1 MPKQD
6 VIPFDFLFETLLP
19 NSKYLKVGVIED
31 DRSRKEI
38 VPLLRFFS
46 STSGE
51 EYTSIDNYIGNMKD
65 AQKAIYYVTGDGK
78 AKTAMSPVIE
88 KLTSRGFEVLY
99 MTEPLDEICIESVRN
114 YKDFD
119 LVDASKEGLKLDDKD
134 EDIAK
139 EEEKLNEEYASV
151 REYLE
156 ATLAGKVQKV
166 TVSSLLTD
174 SPAALLQG
182 AYGMSPTMQNYME
195 AQNVAA
201 GGGGGMP
208 GLNQAILE
216 INPNHNI
223 VKDLDR
229 MVKADRDSEE
239 TKNFAV
245 LMYDIAGMSS
255 GYKVEDIKDFT
266 ERVMALMSSKA
277 RDDIQDAVVEDEDD
291 IREVEAEIVE

>member
-1 MPKQD
+1 
-6 VIPFDFLFETLLP
+6 
-19 NSKYLKVGVIED
+19 
-31 DRSRKEI
+31 
-38 VPLLRFFS
+38 
-46 STSGE
+46 
-51 EYTSIDNYIGNMKD
+51 
-65 AQKAIYYVTGDGK
+65 
-78 AKTAMSPVIE
+78 
-88 KLTSRGFEVLY
+88 
-99 MTEPLDEICIESVRN
+99 
-114 YKDFD
+114 
-119 LVDASKEGLKLDDKD
+119 
-134 EDIAK
+134 
-139 EEEKLNEEYASV
+139 
-151 REYLE
+151 
-156 ATLAGKVQKV
+156 
-166 TVSSLLTD
+166 
-174 SPAALLQG
+174 
-182 AYGMSPTMQNYME
+182 MQNYME